1 VARPDYYATLGVR
14 TGAPADEIKKAYR
27 KLAREYHPDV
37 NPDPES
43 QERFKDIT
51 TAYDVLSDA
60 RKKEIYDLGGD
71 PNGPSGGGGPGP
83 FGGGAGFG
91 FGDIFDAFFGGQA
104 AGGGRGRRS
113 RVRQGNDALI
123 PMQLDLAET
132 VYGVEREVTVETAV
146 LCETCHGAGTAGNSK
161 PATCDMCQGRG
172 EVQSVQRTML
182 GQMMTSRPCPA
193 CGGVGEIIRDPC
205 RTCGGDG
212 RVRARRTLT
221 IRVPAGVENGMRIRL
236 SGEGEVGPGG
246 GPNGDLYVEIHERPH
261 DVFTRSGVDLH
272 CTVSLPMTA
281 AALGT
286 TVVVPMLDGSEE
298 KVDVRAGTQAGSVIT
313 MRGLGVPHLRTDG
326 AGDLHVHVDVVTP
339 TRLDPEQERLMR
351 EIARLRGEEETQVVG
366 APEKDGFFSRIR
378 DAFGV
383 R

>member
-1 VARPDYYATLGVR
+1 MARPDYYAILGVAK
-14 TGAPADEIKKAYR
+14 GASPDEIKKAYR

-37 NPDPES
+37 NADPAA
-43 QERFKDIT
+43 QDRFKDIT
-51 TAYDVLSDA
+51 RAYDVLSDA
-60 RKKEIYDLGGD
+60 RKKEMYDLGGD
-71 PNGPSGGGGPGP
+71 PHSPGGGGGTGP

-104 AGGGRGRRS
+104 GGAARGRRS
-113 RVRQGNDALI
+113 RVREGNDALI
-123 PMQLDLAET
+123 PLELDLAET

-146 LCETCHGAGTAGNSK
+146 ICETCHGGGTAGSAK
-161 PATCDMCQGRG
+161 PIRCDMCQGRG

-205 RTCGGDG
+205 RSCGGDG

-221 IRVPAGVENGMRIRL
+221 IRVPAGVEHGMRIRL

-246 GPNGDLYVEIHERPH
+246 GPNGDLYVEIHERQH
-261 DVFTRSGVDLH
+261 EIFTRSGVDLH
-272 CTVSLPMTA
+272 CTASLPMTA

-286 TVVVPMLDGSEE
+286 VVVVPMLDGSEE
-298 KVDVRAGTQAGSVIT
+298 KVEVKPGTQAGAVIT
-313 MRGLGVPHLRTDG
+313 LRGHGVPHLRTDG
-326 AGDLHVHVDVVTP
+326 NGDLHVHVDVVTP
-339 TRLDPEQERLMR
+339 MRLDPEQERLLR
-351 EIARLRGEEETQVVG
+351 ELARLRGEEETQVVG